1 MERKTFAFKL
11 VDKRPNDPGK
21 WQARDGIALASCS
34 EITWPGNYRRW
45 DGQRDSGS
53 YC

>member
-11 VDKRPNDPGK
+11 AEQRPEPGK
-21 WQARDGIALASCS
+21 WQARSGIALASCS
-34 EITWPGNYRRW
+34 EVQFGNYRRW

-53 YC
+53 FC